1 MDFHHL
7 RYEMNVKIQS
17 IVLVLTRTKLRKQ
30 FCHCARSI
38 SRRVRSRT
46 WTAIRSLSY
55 STLSLGITRFW
66 NFSNPLSGC
75 KVTKFDPPLPPRRG
89 ARGVKKFEGV
99 KYWPQRGQY
108 LLSNTFGIIAIAQ
121 TSQKLLN
128 LNPLAPL
135 RGARGVKK
143 ILGGEKI
150 WGDKF
155 WGHTSF
161 GIFQIR
167 WKTQICE
174 ANLCFPIFTNSSSL
188 AAKQLMMMSFIM

>member
-17 IVLVLTRTKLRKQ
+17 IVLVLTRTKLRQQ

-66 NFSNPLSGC
+66 NFSNPLSRC
-75 KVTKFDPPLPPRRG
+75 KVTKFDPPLPPEG
-89 ARGVKKFEGV
+89 GQGGLKKFEGV

-121 TSQKLLN
+121 STQKLLN
-128 LNPLAPL
+128 LTPLAPL
-135 RGARGVKK
+135 RGA
-143 ILGGEKI
+143 GGSK
-150 WGDKF
+150 KF
-155 WGHTSF
+155 WGAKKF
-161 GIFQIR
+161 GGTNFGDASVLEFFKSVEKYR
-167 WKTQICE
+167 FAKQIC
-174 ANLCFPIFTNSSSL
+174 IFNV
-188 AAKQLMMMSFIM
+188 

>member
-1 MDFHHL
+1 MDFPHFK
-7 RYEMNVKIQS
+7 YEMNVKIHS
-17 IVLVLTRTKLRKQ
+17 IMLVLTRTKLRKQ

-75 KVTKFDPPLPPRRG
+75 KVTKF
-89 ARGVKKFEGV
+89 EGV

-121 TSQKLLN
+121 STQKLLN
-128 LNPLAPL
+128 LTPLALL
-135 RGARGVKK
+135 RGAKGGSNFVTLQPLNGFEKFQNRVIPRVK
-143 ILGGEKI
+143 IDLVRLRMAVQVRDRTRLE
-150 WGDKF
+150 
-155 WGHTSF
+155 TERA
-161 GIFQIR
+161 Q
-167 WKTQICE
+167 
-174 ANLCFPIFTNSSSL
+174 
-188 AAKQLMMMSFIM
+188 

>member
-75 KVTKFDPPLPPRRG
+75 KVTKFDPPLPPFGG

-121 TSQKLLN
+121 STQKLLN
-128 LNPLAPL
+128 LTPLTPL
-135 RGARGVKK
+135 RGV
-143 ILGGEKI
+143 GGSK
-150 WGDKF
+150 KF
-155 WGHTSF
+155 WGAKKF
-161 GIFQIR
+161 GGTNFGDTLVLEFF
-167 WKTQICE
+167 KSVGKHKFAKQICVFQYSQTHHH
-174 ANLCFPIFTNSSSL
+174 CSV
-188 AAKQLMMMSFIM
+188 AAMMMSFML